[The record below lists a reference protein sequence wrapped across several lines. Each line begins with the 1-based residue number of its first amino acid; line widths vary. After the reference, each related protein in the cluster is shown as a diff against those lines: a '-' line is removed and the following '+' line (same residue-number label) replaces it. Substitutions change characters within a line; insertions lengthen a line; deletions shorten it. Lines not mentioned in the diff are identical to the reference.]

1 MAEVDRLE
9 IVVTAETKEAESSI
23 SSLCKRLA
31 ELQGRINA
39 LSVAGL
45 GRRISSI
52 SKALNAGETVKALKS
67 VGAQAEKTAKSVGK
81 AVAPGKMSN
90 AEILAAQDRL
100 RELQARA
107 EAGRGR
113 FKDRILSSRWG
124 SRYTEKGESLMTR
137 AVKAD
142 FEYRRQQAADAR
154 IRETYRQMFAQ
165 RGALPETPKP
175 DGSQAAEETAKAAQA
190 AMTLADNMDRAG
202 ASTRA
207 VQDAISSMG
216 HTASSGLSNA
226 VGSFTEG
233 FKSLASDLPAR
244 LATIGEHLKT
254 AGGAALEFG
263 KALGSAAI
271 RGFGPL
277 LQKIL
282 SPITRLKDGFT
293 GLTSSLHGLLSRFGR
308 LAVLRLFRT
317 AIQAIGKAISEGIN
331 NVYQYSA
338 AIGGSFKGAMDSAA
352 TAMQYFKNSIGA
364 AAAPLVSLFIPYIN
378 AAIGALVSL
387 INIINQVFA
396 ALGGAVSF
404 TRAKK
409 SLTEFGKA
417 AKGAGGGAGKAA
429 KEMDKFLASWD
440 EITNIKTPDDSGGG
454 GGGGGGA
461 GDFLDMFEEAPIDQ
475 AILDA
480 INNGQ
485 WYELGEMLA
494 QKLNDILPSEEQM
507 YAWGRRLGELVNNG
521 INVALGFMRT
531 FDFAGLGSRIS
542 AGLNGMISAIEWN
555 KLGALIVRQT
565 LALWDTAIGF
575 IRGLDFGQIARAVS
589 DLLLGAWNE
598 MIMWLNGWDWTE
610 LGHMVANKIIDFLT
624 NIKWEELGQTL
635 WELFN
640 AGVKAA
646 AEFFTA
652 LDEVFSEK
660 LGPIWDVVKAVGA
673 AFLLWKLADGLLGG
687 LSTMQTILSM
697 INTTTVGIGLVLL
710 GVYTLVQGVVDQVT
724 NGLNWDN
731 LGEQI
736 GGIIILLGGL
746 YLLLGP
752 IGVAIGAI
760 VTGIGEF
767 ALGLKEWLD
776 TGAAS
781 NEILTQMSIGLG
793 LVGAGIAL
801 ITGAWIP
808 LLIAGIG
815 IAVTWIVGKWD
826 EIKAKAQE
834 VWDKIVEIWG
844 LAGEWF
850 NTNVIT
856 PIAEFFNSLKATIEL
871 AFEAARQF
879 VIDTWLTIS
888 EWFNTNVIVPI
899 TTFFNSLKA
908 TIELA
913 FEAARQFVMDAWST
927 VSAWFDSTVVQPVI
941 AVFEPIQGAIT
952 GFLSD
957 PVGAIKQA
965 WINIKSWFARN
976 IINPISSAFSNL
988 GNTIKSAFFG
998 AINNVIGGLN
1008 SFVGLV
1014 NSLGIDFEGWSQTY
1028 DLGILGTYTL
1038 GIPGIHLK
1046 PFNLPT
1052 IPTIEYAEGGFPSE
1066 GEMFIAREAGPE
1078 LVGRM
1083 GNRSAV
1089 ANNDQI
1095 VDGIRQGVY
1104 EAMVAAN
1111 NAQGGKEVKVYIDGK
1126 DITDYTRKRQNQMAR
1141 ALGV

>member
-23 SSLCKRLA
+23 SSLCKKLA

-39 LSVAGL
+39 ISIAGL
-45 GRRISSI
+45 GKKISSI
-52 SKALNAGETVKALKS
+52 SKALNAGETVKALQNIGS
-67 VGAQAEKTAKSVGK
+67 QSEKTAKSVAK
-81 AVAPGKMSN
+81 VSSAPWKMSKE
-90 AEILAAQDRL
+90 EIVASQERL
-100 RELQARA
+100 RALQAETEAQRA
-107 EAGRGR
+107 R
-113 FKDRILSSRWG
+113 FKDHIISSRRG
-124 SRYTEKGESLMTR
+124 MTFTEKGESMMTR
-137 AVKAD
+137 AVRAD
-142 FEYRRQQAADAR
+142 FEYKRWRAQTERAR
-154 IRETYRQMFAQ
+154 ELSRQMAE
-165 RGALPETPKP
+165 RRASIPEIPKP
-175 DGSQAAEETAKAAQA
+175 DGSQTAEENAKAAQS
-190 AMTLADNMDRAG
+190 AMDLADKMQEAG
-202 ASTRA
+202 ASTRE
-207 VQDAISSMG
+207 VQDAISSLG
-216 HTASSGLSNA
+216 ETSSSHLSGLLS
-226 VGSFTEG
+226 
-233 FKSLASDLPAR
+233 SLTDGLRGLSSDLPAR
-244 LATIGEHLKT
+244 LAIIGDHLRT
-254 AGGAALEFG
+254 AGGAALELG

-277 LQKIL
+277 LQKLL

-293 GLTSSLHGLLSRFGR
+293 GLTSSLHGLFARFGR

-352 TAMQYFKNSIGA
+352 TSMQYFKNSIGA

-378 AAIGALVSL
+378 AAISALVSL
-387 INIINQVFA
+387 INIINQLFA

-409 SLTEFGKA
+409 SVTEFGKA
-417 AKGAGGGAGKAA
+417 AKGAGGGAKKAA

-454 GGGGGGA
+454 GGGGGA
-461 GDFLDMFEEAPIDQ
+461 AADYLDMFEEAPIDQ

-480 INNGQ
+480 INNGK

-507 YAWGRRLGELVNNG
+507 YAWGRRLGELINNG

-555 KLGALIVRQT
+555 KLGALIVRNT

-598 MIMWLNGWDWTE
+598 LIMWLNGWDWSE
-610 LGHMVANKIIDFLT
+610 MGRMVADKIIDFLS

-687 LSTMQTILSM
+687 LGTMQTILSM
-697 INTTTVGIGLVLL
+697 INTTTVGIGLTLL

-724 NGLNWDN
+724 NGLNWEN

-736 GGIIILLGGL
+736 GGIVILLGGL

-767 ALGLKEWLD
+767 TLGLQEWIQ
-776 TGAAS
+776 TGTAS

-793 LVGAGIAL
+793 LIGVGIAL
-801 ITGAWIP
+801 ITGSWIP

-856 PIAEFFNSLKATIEL
+856 PIGE
-871 AFEAARQF
+871 
-879 VIDTWLTIS
+879 
-888 EWFNTNVIVPI
+888 
-899 TTFFNSLKA
+899 FFNSLKA

-927 VSAWFDSTVVQPVI
+927 VSAWFDSTVVQPI
-941 AVFEPIQGAIT
+941 SAVFSPLEGAIT
-952 GFLSD
+952 GFLSN

-965 WINIKSWFARN
+965 WIDIKSWFARN
-976 IINPISSAFSNL
+976 IIQPISSAFSNL

-998 AINNVIGGLN
+998 AINTVIGGLN

-1014 NSLGIDFEGWSQTY
+1014 NSIGIDFEGWSQTY
-1028 DLGILGTYTL
+1028 DLGFLGTYTI

-1083 GNRSAV
+1083 GSRSAV

-1111 NAQGGKEVKVYIDGK
+1111 NAQGGKEVRVYIDGK

>member
-23 SSLCKRLA
+23 SSLCKKLA

-39 LSVAGL
+39 ISIAGL
-45 GRRISSI
+45 GKKISSI
-52 SKALNAGETVKALKS
+52 SKALNTGEAIKALKS
-67 VGAQAEKTAKSVGK
+67 VSNQAEKTAKSVAK
-81 AVAPGKMSN
+81 AASPTKLSKE
-90 AEILAAQDRL
+90 EIAAAQERL
-100 RELQARA
+100 RALQAET
-107 EAGRGR
+107 EARRGL
-113 FKDRILSSRWG
+113 FKDRILSSR
-124 SRYTEKGESLMTR
+124 RNMTYREKGESLMTR
-137 AVKAD
+137 SVKAD
-142 FEYRRQQAADAR
+142 FAYRRGIAEDER
-154 IRETYRQMFAQ
+154 VRELSRQMIAQ
-165 RGALPETPKP
+165 RNPLPEIPKP
-175 DGSQAAEETAKAAQA
+175 DGSQAAEENAKAAQS
-190 AMTLADNMDRAG
+190 AMDLANKMQEAG
-202 ASTRA
+202 ASTRE
-207 VQDAISSMG
+207 VQDAISSLG
-216 HTASSGLSNA
+216 ETSSSHLSGLLS
-226 VGSFTEG
+226 
-233 FKSLASDLPAR
+233 SLTDGLRGLSSDLPAR
-244 LATIGEHLKT
+244 LAIIGDHLRT
-254 AGGAALEFG
+254 AGGAALELG

-277 LQKIL
+277 MQKLL
-282 SPITRLKDGFT
+282 SPITRLKDGLT
-293 GLTSSLHGLLSRFGR
+293 GLTSAFHGMLSRFGR

-317 AIQAIGKAISEGIN
+317 AIQAIGRAISEGIN

-338 AIGGSFKGAMDSAA
+338 AINGSFKGAMDSAA
-352 TAMQYFKNSIGA
+352 TSMQYFKNSIGA
-364 AAAPLVSLFIPYIN
+364 AAAPLVSMFIPYIN
-378 AAIGALVSL
+378 AAISALVSL

-409 SLTEFGKA
+409 SMTEFGKA
-417 AKGAGGGAGKAA
+417 TKGAGGGAKKAA
-429 KEMDKFLASWD
+429 KDLDKFLASWD
-440 EITNIKTPDDSGGG
+440 EITNIKMPDDSGGG
-454 GGGGGGA
+454 GGGGGA
-461 GDFLDMFEEAPIDQ
+461 AADYLDMFEEAPIDQ

-480 INNGQ
+480 INSGK

-507 YAWGRRLGELVNNG
+507 YAWGRRLGELINNG
-521 INVALGFMRT
+521 INLALGFMRT

-555 KLGALIVRQT
+555 KLGALIVRNT

-575 IRGLDFGQIARAVS
+575 IRGLDFGQVARAVS

-598 MIMWLNGWDWTE
+598 LIMWLNGWDWSE
-610 LGHMVANKIIDFLT
+610 MGHMVANKIIDFLT

-640 AGVKAA
+640 ASVKAA
-646 AEFFTA
+646 SEFFTA

-687 LSTMQTILSM
+687 LDTMRTILSM
-697 INTTTVGIGLVLL
+697 INTTTVGIGLSLL

-736 GGIIILLGGL
+736 GGIVILLGGL

-767 ALGLKEWLD
+767 ALGLKEWID
-776 TGAAS
+776 TGTAS
-781 NEILTQMSIGLG
+781 NEILTQMSVGLG
-793 LVGAGIAL
+793 LIGVGIAL
-801 ITGAWIP
+801 ITGSWIP

-850 NTNVIT
+850 NTNVII
-856 PIAEFFNSLKATIEL
+856 PIATFFDSLKASIEL
-871 AFEAARQF
+871 AFEAAKQF
-879 VIDTWLTIS
+879 VTDAWLT
-888 EWFNTNVIVPI
+888 V
-899 TTFFNSLKA
+899 
-908 TIELA
+908 
-913 FEAARQFVMDAWST
+913 ST
-927 VSAWFDSTVVQPVI
+927 WFDETVVKPVSSL
-941 AVFEPIQGAIT
+941 FETLKGSVES
-952 GFLSD
+952 FLSD
-957 PVGAIKQA
+957 PVGTIKEA
-965 WINIKSWFARN
+965 WIGVKQWFQET
-976 IINPISSAFSNL
+976 IIDPITLAFSGL
-988 GNTIKSAFFG
+988 GETIKSAFFG
-998 AINNVIGGLN
+998 GVNTVISGVNGFIGALN
-1008 SFVGLV
+1008 SFSIAWDGFTKQIR
-1014 NSLGIDFEGWSQTY
+1014 NPFT
-1028 DLGILGTYTL
+1028 GTIYNW
-1038 GIPGIHLK
+1038 GVPGFDIH
-1046 PFNLPT
+1046 PFNIPT
-1052 IPTIEYAEGGFPSE
+1052 IPPIEYAEGGFPAE

-1083 GNRSAV
+1083 GSRSAV
-1089 ANNDQI
+1089 VNNDQI
-1095 VDGIRQGVY
+1095 VEGIRQGVY

-1111 NAQGGKEVKVYIDGK
+1111 NGQNNKEVKVYIDGK
-1126 DITDYTRKRQNQMAR
+1126 DITDYTRKRQNQLAR